1 MSKERKCKAQ
11 GGPSNCRNPQCPER
25 VYHFDVP
32 SEFRKL
38 GEMKQ
43 PKPPVLGAWT
53 EKDTILFKTIHGSRL
68 YNLHHAE
75 SDDDYY
81 IVTPT
86 VKAKILSL
94 KNAKHKIDG
103 NLDTLSV
110 DFATFTLFSQQ
121 GKPQAL
127 EAMFSKKSS
136 SPFFEDYRAGWFAS
150 DPEVINRYIRTIH
163 AFSMDETAKQVK
175 YRRHAL
181 RLSLNLDELVHTG
194 RFDPTLSDR
203 DARYVKNTADYSKE
217 AYLKELNAVNPFDL
231 DWTHEDA

>member
-1 MSKERKCKAQ
+1 MSEQRKCRAK
-11 GGPSNCRNPQCPER
+11 GGPANCTNPNCPER
-25 VYHFDVP
+25 VYHFSLP
-32 SEFRKL
+32 SEF
-38 GEMKQ
+38 KQ
-43 PKPPVLGAWT
+43 LAELKKPTPPAFGAWT
-53 EKDTILFKTIHGSRL
+53 EKDTVLFKTIHGSRL
-68 YNLHHAE
+68 YNLNHAN

-86 VKAKILSL
+86 VKAKRLSL

-110 DFATFTLFSQQ
+110 DFATFVLFSQQ

-136 SPFFEDYRAGWFAS
+136 SPFFEDYRKGWFAS
-150 DPEVINRYIRTIH
+150 DPEVVDRYIRTIH
-163 AFSMDETAKQVK
+163 AFSMDEGDKQVK

-194 RFDPTLSDR
+194 RFNPTLSDR
-203 DARYVKNTADYSKE
+203 DARYVKKAADYSKND
-217 AYLKELNAVNPFDL
+217 YLKELNAVNPFDL